1 MLRQKQIIII
11 FLLLIFNICSSQI
24 SITNTSVITEDFN
37 SMGATLNLPSN
48 WRIRGT
54 TWAAGSSTV
63 GQQASSGSPT
73 AGATYNWGEN
83 GSTDRAVGAMTSGSF
98 SSPNQLMVYFRNL
111 NANDL
116 ETFVVEYTAERY
128 RINSAA
134 ASVEF
139 FYSTNGTSWT
149 AVPSGNTAAF
159 STGSSSYTFANP
171 TKQTISNIQIT
182 GLNIPTNGD
191 IYLRWNVLTTGA
203 SSQGIG
209 IDDISIIPTFSTGC
223 TSPTTPP
230 SAFSASNIG
239 TTSMDIAWTNGNGDN
254 TLVVARAGSAVNA
267 DPMSGSTYTA
277 DASFGNGSQIGT
289 GNYVVYNGT
298 GSTVSVSNLTSSTT
312 YHYAIY
318 SYNSV
323 DNCYNLTELIGNA
336 TTTGPEL
343 QLQYPGT
350 NNVACGFTLP
360 FGNVN
365 INNTSDLSYNIKNEG
380 TSNLEVSSLDITGT
394 DGGLYTI
401 VSSHSFP
408 ITITP
413 GNTEIVTVRFAP
425 TTGGSKNATLTIENN
440 DSNEDPC
447 TVILSGTAIVPPA
460 YYRTKQSGLW
470 TSASTWETSLDNISW
485 IDATSAPTVNDF
497 DVSIRTPHN
506 ITISTSL
513 TIDQTIIEAGS
524 VLEVTANVTLENGT
538 GDDLQVF
545 GILRSSASI
554 TTTGNVVVK
563 SGGVYQHNVATGS
576 TRIPLSTWETGSTCE
591 VIGYTTG
598 GGLSNAG
605 FDQNFYNFTW
615 NCPLQT
621 SEQNLSGTLTSIG
634 GDFTVQSTGSSNLR
648 LIGVASTL
656 IVGGNLTVNMG
667 AILNM
672 SGSGSLSRIDVTGN
686 VSIDGTINELGTGSG
701 LIVFKGNTQSF
712 SVTGNITNT
721 VNFTIDNGS
730 IVDVLTNISLP
741 NNLTLTSGLIRLN
754 NNNLTVLG
762 NIVGGSS
769 TSYIQTNGLGLLK
782 QNVSA
787 TKLFPIG
794 NSTYNQINLSI
805 ANLTEIGVRV
815 LDGVYTSGLMGSAIT
830 EKVVN
835 RTWDINATITNPLTL
850 QVFWSISDE
859 AVDFDRNACYVSH
872 YTGGA
877 WEGETPGI
885 ASGSGPYSLSRVTTS
900 LSPFAVGSLGVLPV
914 EFSNFSVTK
923 KNKSSIL
930 SFATASET
938 NNDYFSI
945 ERSADGTSFDAI
957 GEIKGAGNSNTS
969 VSYEFTD
976 EKPLAGIN
984 YYRIKQ
990 TDFDGKFS
998 YTDIK
1003 SVRHNTY
1010 GNLNITPRTTEGR
1023 LQITTDAEDYSID
1036 VYNVAG
1042 QQVKSYPSLSL
1053 DQTISIDELTAGLY
1067 YIKVNVDGQV
1077 ETTKIA
1083 KL

>member
-1 MLRQKQIIII
+1 MKHLFTLILFTLFISQTEAQIAAYGCESGDTWSVVSGSAQ
-11 FLLLIFNICSSQI
+11 CSSASGSGDTPSSQRI
-24 SITNTSVITEDFN
+24 LSGTNSWQSSNGNRTLELASVNTTGCSNMIITI
-37 SMGATLNLPSN
+37 
-48 WRIRGT
+48 RI
-54 TWAAGSSTV
+54 SSTSMTT
-63 GQQASSGSPT
+63 G
-73 AGATYNWGEN
+73 N
-83 GSTDRAVGAMTSGSF
+83 GSDAGDNVRVF
-98 SSPNQLMVYFRNL
+98 VNL
-111 NANDL
+111 NGAG
-116 ETFVVEYTAERY
+116 YPATAD
-128 RINSAA
+128 I
-134 ASVEF
+134 
-139 FYSTNGTSWT
+139 TL
-149 AVPSGNTAAF
+149 SGNTNARWGYNATLIA
-159 STGSSSYTFANP
+159 STTAGTAINVSAPQGGTS
-171 TKQTISNIQIT
+171 
-182 GLNIPTNGD
+182 TNN
-191 IYLRWNVLTTGA
+191 YSTLEV
-203 SSQGIG
+203 
-209 IDDISIIPTFSTGC
+209 IIPTGTTSVAMRVSALNNDANEVWNIDEISLAGTCSPAC

-230 SAFSASNIG
+230 SAFSSSNIG

-267 DPMSGSTYTA
+267 DPTSGSTYTA
-277 DASFGNGSQIGT
+277 DAAFGNGSQIGT

-298 GSTVSVSNLTSSTT
+298 GSAVSVTNLISSTT

-318 SYNSV
+318 TYNNTG
-323 DNCYNLTELIGNA
+323 NCYNLTELTGNA

-380 TSNLEVSSLDITGT
+380 TSNLEVSSLNITGT
-394 DGGLYTI
+394 DGGLYTV

-425 TTGGSKNATLTIENN
+425 TSGGTKNATLTIENN

-447 TVILSGTAIVPPA
+447 TVILSGSGIVPPA

-470 TSASTWETSLDNISW
+470 ESASTWETSLDNISW

-506 ITISTSL
+506 ITISTSI
-513 TIDQTIIEAGS
+513 TIDQTIIAAGS
-524 VLEVTANVTLENGT
+524 VLEVTASVTLANGT

-545 GILRSSASI
+545 GTLRSSASF
-554 TTTGNVVVK
+554 TTTGNIVVK

-621 SEQNLSGTLTSIG
+621 SEQNLSGTLTSIA
-634 GDFTVQSTGSSNLR
+634 GDFIVQSTGSSNLR

-686 VSIDGTINELGTGSG
+686 VTIQGTINELGTGSG
-701 LIVFKGNTQSF
+701 LIVFIGNTQSF
-712 SVTGNITNT
+712 SVTGSINNT

-730 IVDVLTNISLP
+730 IVDVLTNINLP
-741 NNLTLTSGLIRLN
+741 SNLTLTSGLIRLN
-754 NNNLTVLG
+754 NNNLTVSG
-762 NIVGGSS
+762 NIIGGSS

-805 ANLTEIGVRV
+805 SNVTEIGVRV
-815 LDGVYTSGLMGSAIT
+815 LDGVYASGLTGNAIT

-850 QVFWSISDE
+850 QVFWSTSDE
-859 AVDFDRNACYVSH
+859 ALDFDRNSCYVSH
-872 YTGGA
+872 YTGGV

-914 EFSNFSVTK
+914 EFSNFNVS
-923 KNKSSIL
+923 KNKNTSIL

-938 NNDYFSI
+938 NNDFFTI

-957 GEIKGAGNSNTS
+957 REIKGAGNSNTTLN
-969 VSYEFTD
+969 YEFTD
-976 EKPLAGIN
+976 EKPFVGIN

-990 TDFDGKFS
+990 TDYDGKFS

-1003 SVRHNTY
+1003 SVRHNMY
-1010 GNLNITPRTTEGR
+1010 GNLSITPRTTEGR
-1023 LQITTDAEDYSID
+1023 LQITTDAEDYTLD

-1053 DQTISIDELTAGLY
+1053 DQSISIDELTAGLY
-1067 YIKVNVDGQV
+1067 YIKVNVGGQV
-1077 ETTKIA
+1077 ETTKIV

>member
-1 MLRQKQIIII
+1 MKHLFTLILFILFLSQTEAQIAAYGCESGDTWSVVSGSAQ
-11 FLLLIFNICSSQI
+11 CSSASGSGDTPSSQRI
-24 SITNTSVITEDFN
+24 LSGTNSWQSSNGNRTLELASVNTLGCSNMKITIRVTSTSGTTGNGSDAADNVRVFVNLNDAGFPATADITLNGN
-37 SMGATLNLPSN
+37 SNARWGYNATL
-48 WRIRGT
+48 T
-54 TWAAGSSTV
+54 AST
-63 GQQASSGSPT
+63 T
-73 AGATYNWGEN
+73 AGA
-83 GSTDRAVGAMTSGSF
+83 S
-98 SSPNQLMVYFRNL
+98 
-111 NANDL
+111 
-116 ETFVVEYTAERY
+116 
-128 RINSAA
+128 INVSAPQGGTNTNN
-134 ASVEF
+134 
-139 FYSTNGTSWT
+139 YSTLEIII
-149 AVPSGNTAAF
+149 PSGTTSLALRVAALNND
-159 STGSSSYTFANP
+159 ANEFW
-171 TKQTISNIQIT
+171 NIDEIT
-182 GLNIPTNGD
+182 LAGTCSP
-191 IYLRWNVLTTGA
+191 A
-203 SSQGIG
+203 
-209 IDDISIIPTFSTGC
+209 C

-254 TLVVARAGSAVNA
+254 TLVVARAGGVVND

-298 GSTVSVSNLTSSTT
+298 GSTVSVSNLISSTT

-401 VSSHSFP
+401 ISSHSFP

-563 SGGVYQHNVATGS
+563 NGGTYQHNVATTT

-591 VIGYTTG
+591 VIGYTSVGALT
-598 GGLSNAG
+598 SAG
-605 FDQNFYNFTW
+605 YNQDFYNFIW
-615 NCPLQT
+615 NCPSQ
-621 SEQNLSGTLTSIG
+621 SSDINLNGTLTSIA
-634 GDFTVQSTGSSNLR
+634 GDFTVQNTGSFNLR
-648 LIGVASTL
+648 LIGGVSIL
-656 IVGGNLTVNMG
+656 NVGGNLTVNNG
-667 AILNM
+667 ATLNM
-672 SGSGSLSRIDVTGN
+672 SGSNSLSTIEILGN
-686 VSIDGTINELGTGSG
+686 VIIAGTLTELSTGTGSG

-712 SVTGNITNT
+712 SVTGSITNT

-769 TSYIQTNGLGLLK
+769 ISYIQTNGLGLLK

-815 LDGVYTSGLMGSAIT
+815 LDGVYTSGLMGSTIT

-900 LSPFAVGSLGVLPV
+900 LSPFAVGSLGALPV

-945 ERSADGTSFDAI
+945 ERSADGNSFDAI

-969 VSYEFTD
+969 VSYEFVD
-976 EKPLAGIN
+976 EKPFAGIN

-1003 SVRHNTY
+1003 SVRHNTF

-1023 LQITTDAEDYSID
+1023 LQITTDAEDYSIF

-1042 QQVKSYPSLSL
+1042 QQVKLYPSLSL

-1067 YIKVNVDGQV
+1067 YIKVNVGGQV

>member
-1 MLRQKQIIII
+1 
-11 FLLLIFNICSSQI
+11 
-24 SITNTSVITEDFN
+24 
-37 SMGATLNLPSN
+37 
-48 WRIRGT
+48 
-54 TWAAGSSTV
+54 
-63 GQQASSGSPT
+63 
-73 AGATYNWGEN
+73 
-83 GSTDRAVGAMTSGSF
+83 
-98 SSPNQLMVYFRNL
+98 
-111 NANDL
+111 
-116 ETFVVEYTAERY
+116 
-128 RINSAA
+128 
-134 ASVEF
+134 
-139 FYSTNGTSWT
+139 
-149 AVPSGNTAAF
+149 
-159 STGSSSYTFANP
+159 
-171 TKQTISNIQIT
+171 
-182 GLNIPTNGD
+182 
-191 IYLRWNVLTTGA
+191 
-203 SSQGIG
+203 
-209 IDDISIIPTFSTGC
+209 
-223 TSPTTPP
+223 
-230 SAFSASNIG
+230 
-239 TTSMDIAWTNGNGDN
+239 
-254 TLVVARAGSAVNA
+254 
-267 DPMSGSTYTA
+267 
-277 DASFGNGSQIGT
+277 
-289 GNYVVYNGT
+289 
-298 GSTVSVSNLTSSTT
+298 
-312 YHYAIY
+312 
-318 SYNSV
+318 
-323 DNCYNLTELIGNA
+323 
-336 TTTGPEL
+336 
-343 QLQYPGT
+343 
-350 NNVACGFTLP
+350 
-360 FGNVN
+360 
-365 INNTSDLSYNIKNEG
+365 
-380 TSNLEVSSLDITGT
+380 NLEVSSLDITGT

-957 GEIKGAGNSNTS
+957 GEIKGAGNSN
-969 VSYEFTD
+969 
-976 EKPLAGIN
+976 
-984 YYRIKQ
+984 
-990 TDFDGKFS
+990 
-998 YTDIK
+998 
-1003 SVRHNTY
+1003 
-1010 GNLNITPRTTEGR
+1010 
-1023 LQITTDAEDYSID
+1023 
-1036 VYNVAG
+1036 
-1042 QQVKSYPSLSL
+1042 
-1053 DQTISIDELTAGLY
+1053 
-1067 YIKVNVDGQV
+1067 
-1077 ETTKIA
+1077 
-1083 KL
+1083 